1 VGAFPILGTVQT
13 HTKRNPSAPPDFF
26 ACEAAGLQ
34 WLSDAGGA
42 ACVQVVAY
50 DATSLT
56 LRRLQSVTPSAEAA
70 REFGAALATMHDA
83 GADGWGAPPRGWRG
97 PGYFGPLSH
106 PLPMTF
112 ADHDTWGRFYADER
126 LMPMLDLARPGLSP
140 AAIADLEEV
149 IGRCRAGE
157 FDDDDVPA
165 RLHGDLWG
173 GNLMWTADGVVLI
186 DPAAHGGHRETD
198 IAMLHLFGCPHLDAV
213 ISGYEQR
220 HPLKP
225 GWRQRIPLHQL
236 YPLLAHVVL
245 FGAAYVSET
254 HQAARRV
261 LAASGSR

>member
-1 VGAFPILGTVQT
+1 VQT
-13 HTKRNPSAPPDFF
+13 HVKRNPSAPPDFF

-42 ACVQVVAY
+42 ACVEVVAH

-56 LRRLQSVTPSAEAA
+56 LRRLETVAPSAGAA
-70 REFGAALATMHDA
+70 REFGAALARTHDA

-97 PGYFGPLSH
+97 RGYFGPLSH

-112 ADHDTWGRFYADER
+112 ADHDSWGRFYADER
-126 LMPMLDLARPGLSP
+126 LTPMLDLARPTLDPVVIG
-140 AAIADLEEV
+140 AVEEV
-149 IGRCRAGE
+149 IGRCREGE

-165 RLHGDLWG
+165 RLHGDLWS
-173 GNLMWTADGVVLI
+173 GNLMWTPGGVVLI

-213 ISGYEQR
+213 MAGYEER
-220 HPLKP
+220 RPLNP

-245 FGAAYVSET
+245 FGAGYAQQT
-254 HQAARRV
+254 HE
-261 LAASGSR
+261 AASRALAYPGPR